1 LRDVVSLRWRVRR
14 RFLVSRE
21 RLTMPNRRQMPSRFH
36 PSPGVVELVGA
47 TGVPLGRGKEDAQQ
61 QPELQYQP
69 WLTLHKSNVNAVV
82 VVGRY
87 ASIAKA
93 AVSSIKAPRAS

>member
-1 LRDVVSLRWRVRR
+1 
-14 RFLVSRE
+14 
-21 RLTMPNRRQMPSRFH
+21 MPNRRQMPSRFH

-69 WLTLHKSNVNAVV
+69 WLSLRKSNVVVVTV

-87 ASIAKA
+87 ASMAKA
-93 AVSSIKAPRAS
+93 VYPISGSGGRHKLA